1 MSVNPLLRMALP
13 FLSCGCYGAAG
24 DAAKNGDRRPLWGT
38 ERCGAGQYN
47 VRKFTALASALGL
60 ALLLAWHSSALGQID
75 AARQAQERGAEL
87 RRNGDL
93 LGALRELDRAVELA
107 PASSSAW
114 FNRGLVRRDLKDC
127 AAAVGDFSRALE
139 LQADSFNALYQ
150 RGNCRQALGEQASAV
165 EDYSRAV
172 LLPGRI
178 DARFL
183 AYFGRAEAQRRLG
196 RLDEAYADYT
206 QVIAM
211 RTDTTALRSRAW
223 VSFYRGRWR
232 DAYRDAAKHVHD
244 TEAKE
249 SDAAYSVIL
258 GTLALR
264 MESRPREA
272 SEFLKQ
278 WQAKIDAVRWPAP
291 VIAYL
296 QHGDAK
302 ALLEAAKQPGERT
315 EARAYLGVD
324 LLAQGK
330 QAQGVEV
337 LRQVLADGDPAY
349 LEYDLAYHEL
359 RRLGRAQ
366 PSDRRAPAR

>member
-1 MSVNPLLRMALP
+1 MSVNPLLRMTLP

-24 DAAKNGDRRPLWGT
+24 DAAKNGDRRPIRGT

-60 ALLLAWHSSALGQID
+60 ALVLAWHSFALGQSD
-75 AARQAQERGAEL
+75 TARQAQERGAEL

-93 LGALRELDRAVELA
+93 RGALRELDRAVELA
-107 PASSSAW
+107 PASSAAW
-114 FNRGLVRRDLKDC
+114 FNRGVVRRDLKDC

-139 LQADSFNALYQ
+139 LQPDFFNAFYQ
-150 RGNCRQALGEQASAV
+150 RGNCRQALGEQAGAV

-172 LLPGRI
+172 ALPGRI

-183 AYFGRAEAQRRLG
+183 AYFGRADAQRRLG

-206 QVIAM
+206 QVIAL

-232 DAYRDAAKHVHD
+232 DAYQDVARYVHD

-249 SDAAYSVIL
+249 PDAAYAIIL
-258 GTLALR
+258 GALALR

-272 SEFLKQ
+272 DEFLKQ
-278 WQAKIDAVRWPAP
+278 WQTKIDAARWPAP

-296 QHGDAK
+296 QRGDAK
-302 ALLEAAKQPGERT
+302 AMLAAATQPGERT
-315 EARAYLGVD
+315 EARAYLGAD

-330 QAQGVEV
+330 QEQGVEV
-337 LRQVLADGDPAY
+337 LRQLLADGDPAY

-359 RRLGRAQ
+359 RRRGLAQ
-366 PSDRRAPAR
+366 PKDRRAPAR